1 MRARARAMTHGEEVP
16 SACGQS
22 LVACGPEPMGSV
34 NERRS
39 YGPGELACGSRRHV
53 PPLLVG
59 EHSVWMGRRL
69 TQFEPNG
76 PSTEWFFGSGTRCCR
91 SAISRRLAGRGG
103 ATRVR
108 LA

>member
-1 MRARARAMTHGEEVP
+1 MRTRARAMTHGEEVP

-59 EHSVWMGRRL
+59 GTFGVD
-69 TQFEPNG
+69 G
-76 PSTEWFFGSGTRCCR
+76 PQ
-91 SAISRRLAGRGG
+91 ADA
-103 ATRVR
+103 V
-108 LA
+108 